1 MSTDTAVIAF
11 RQPEAIDD
19 PLSDLAREGAR
30 QHAGSGADRRS
41 RFLCRQVEGLEGDR
55 RDLPGVHKTLPARR
69 RPPRC
74 LRYKGT
80 CQKGAPW
87 FRSRRGTNWSGE
99 ENPVTD

>member
-30 QHAGSGADRRS
+30 QMLAQVLIAEADSFVARWK
-41 RFLCRQVEGLEGDR
+41 
-55 RDLPGVHKTLPARR
+55 DLKAINHKTLPARR

-87 FRSRRGTNWSGE
+87 FRSRRGTN
-99 ENPVTD
+99 

>member
-1 MSTDTAVIAF
+1 MLAQVLIA
-11 RQPEAIDD
+11 EAD
-19 PLSDLAREGAR
+19 SFVARWKDLKAIN
-30 QHAGSGADRRS
+30 
-41 RFLCRQVEGLEGDR
+41 
-55 RDLPGVHKTLPARR
+55 HKTLPARR

>member
-55 RDLPGVHKTLPARR
+55 RDGAARLVASDIKAHAR
-69 RPPRC
+69 KVPR
-74 LRYKGT
+74 GFVPD
-80 CQKGAPW
+80 GAPTGAG
-87 FRSRRGTNWSGE
+87 RRT
-99 ENPVTD
+99 P